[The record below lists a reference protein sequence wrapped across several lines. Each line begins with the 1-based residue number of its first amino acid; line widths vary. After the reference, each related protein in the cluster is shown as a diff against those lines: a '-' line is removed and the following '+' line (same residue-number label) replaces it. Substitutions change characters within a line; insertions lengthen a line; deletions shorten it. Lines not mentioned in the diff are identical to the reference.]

1 MDKPATPDTADL
13 SADIDAEAHDLSAL
27 IAAAAPSARR
37 SRQAPVRWGSR
48 VVTIGGDAPV
58 RVQSMTNT
66 DTVDVIETAIQVKEL
81 AQAGSE
87 LVRITVNN
95 AEAADAVPHI
105 REQLDRMGVD
115 VPLVGDFHYNGHR
128 LLTEHPAMAR
138 ALSKYRINPGN
149 VGKGDKK
156 DRQFAQMIEAA
167 MQYDKVVR
175 IGVNWGS
182 LDQELLAQMM
192 DENAKRAAPWDAKQ
206 VMYQA
211 LIQSALSSASYARE
225 LGMNPDNII
234 ISCKVSGVQDLIS
247 VYRALSRRCDYALH
261 LGLTEAGMG
270 TKGTVASATALAV
283 LLQEGIG
290 DTIRVS
296 LTPQPGESRTQEVV
310 VALEILQSLGLRA
323 FNPSVTACPGCGR
336 TTSTT
341 FQELA
346 KQIDDFLRAQM
357 PVWREKYPGVETMKV
372 AVMGCIV
379 NGPGESKHADIGISL
394 PGNGEAPAAPV
405 FIDGEKALTLRGD
418 NIAGEFHALVENY
431 IEKRFGASTTTA

>member
-1 MDKPATPDTADL
+1 MILKVTRVQDSENSQQPG
-13 SADIDAEAHDLSAL
+13 E
-27 IAAAAPSARR
+27 AAPIAIASPLPRR
-37 SRQAPVRWGSR
+37 SRQAR
-48 VVTIGGDAPV
+48 VVWRNNVVTVGGDAPV

-66 DTVDVIETAIQVKEL
+66 DTVDAVETAIQVRQL

-87 LVRITVNN
+87 MVRITVNTP
-95 AEAADAVPHI
+95 EAAAAVPYI
-105 REQLDRMGVD
+105 REQLDRMGEY

-128 LLTEHPAMAR
+128 LLTDYPACAE

-156 DRQFAQMIEAA
+156 DRQFGQMIEIAA
-167 MQYDKVVR
+167 KYDKAVR

-182 LDQELLAQMM
+182 LDQEIMAELM
-192 DENAKRAAPWDAKQ
+192 DANSRRARPWDTRQ
-206 VMYQA
+206 VMYEA
-211 LIQSALSSASYARE
+211 LITSAVSSARRAE
-225 LGMNPDNII
+225 EMGLNGDNII
-234 ISCKVSGVQDLIS
+234 LSCKVSGVQDLIS
-247 VYRALSRRCDYALH
+247 VYRALAQRCDYALH

-270 TKGTVASATALAV
+270 TKGTVASTAALSV

-296 LTPQPGESRTQEVV
+296 LTPQPGEARTQEVV
-310 VALEILQSLGLRA
+310 VASEILQALGLRV
-323 FNPSVTACPGCGR
+323 FVPSVTACPGCGR

-346 KQIDDFLRAQM
+346 KRIDDFLRGEM
-357 PVWREKYPGVETMKV
+357 PVWRARYPGVEAMKV

-394 PGNGEAPAAPV
+394 PGTGEAPAAPV
-405 FIDGEKALTLRGD
+405 FIDGEKAMTLRGER
-418 NIAGEFHALVENY
+418 IAEEFQAIVQDY
-431 IEKRFGASTTTA
+431 VQRRYGTRG

>member
-1 MDKPATPDTADL
+1 MSNLIDQPVPIASPAP
-13 SADIDAEAHDLSAL
+13 
-27 IAAAAPSARR
+27 RR
-37 SRQAPVRWGSR
+37 SLQARVVWGDR

-66 DTVDVIETAIQVKEL
+66 DTVDAVGTAIQVKEL

-87 LVRITVNN
+87 LVRITVNTP
-95 AEAADAVPHI
+95 EAAQAVPYV
-105 REQLDRMGVD
+105 REQLDRMGID

-128 LLTEHPAMAR
+128 LLTDYPACAE

-149 VGKGDKK
+149 VGKGEKRDK
-156 DRQFAQMIEAA
+156 QFAQMIEAA
-167 MQYDKVVR
+167 LRFNKPIR

-182 LDQELLAQMM
+182 LDQELMASLM
-192 DENAKRAAPWDAKQ
+192 DDNGKRAKPWDAQQ

-211 LIQSALSSASYARE
+211 LINSALQSAQAARD
-225 LGMNPDNII
+225 LGMSPEQII
-234 ISCKVSGVQDLIS
+234 LSCKVSGVQDLIS
-247 VYRALSRRCDYALH
+247 VYRGLAARCDYPLH

-270 TKGTVASATALAV
+270 TKGTVASAAALSI

-296 LTPQPGESRTQEVV
+296 LTPQPGEARTQEVV
-310 VALEILQSLGLRA
+310 VALEILQSLGLRS
-323 FNPSVTACPGCGR
+323 FVPSVTACPGCGR
-336 TTSTT
+336 TTSTV

-357 PVWREKYPGVETMKV
+357 PVWREQYPGVEKLKL

-405 FIDGEKALTLRGD
+405 FIDGEKALTLRGEK
-418 NIAGEFHALVENY
+418 IAEEFQQIVQNY
-431 IEKRFGASTTTA
+431 IERRFG

>member
-1 MDKPATPDTADL
+1 MTESCLPVEP
-13 SADIDAEAHDLSAL
+13 
-27 IAAAAPSARR
+27 AAPARR
-37 SRQAPVRWGSR
+37 RTRQARIAWGDR
-48 VVTIGGDAPV
+48 VVTVGGDAPV

-66 DTVDVIETAIQVKEL
+66 DTEDPIGTAIQVKEL

-87 LVRITVNN
+87 VVRITVNTP
-95 AEAADAVPHI
+95 EAARQVPYI

-115 VPLVGDFHYNGHR
+115 VPLIGDFHYNGHR
-128 LLTEHPAMAR
+128 LLTEFPDCAQ

-149 VGKGDKK
+149 VGKGDKR
-156 DRQFAQMIEAA
+156 DRQFGQMIEAA
-167 MQYDKVVR
+167 MRWDKPVR

-182 LDQELLAQMM
+182 LDQELLASLM
-192 DENAKRAAPWDAKQ
+192 DENAGRAQPWDARS
-206 VMYQA
+206 VMYEA
-211 LIQSALSSASYARE
+211 LITSAIESARRAE
-225 LGMNPDNII
+225 AMGMNGDQILL
-234 ISCKVSGVQDLIS
+234 SCKVSGVQDLIS
-247 VYRALSRRCDYALH
+247 VYRELARRCDYALH

-270 TKGTVASATALAV
+270 TKGTVASSVALSI

-310 VALEILQSLGLRA
+310 IASEILQSLGLRI
-323 FNPSVTACPGCGR
+323 FVPSVTACPGCGR

-346 KQIDDFLRAQM
+346 KQIDDHLRANM
-357 PVWREKYPGVETMKV
+357 PAWRSKYPGVETLRL

-394 PGNGEAPAAPV
+394 PGTGEAPAAPV

-418 NIAGEFHALVENY
+418 NIAAEFHQIVENY
-431 IEKRFGASTTTA
+431 IEKKFGVTA